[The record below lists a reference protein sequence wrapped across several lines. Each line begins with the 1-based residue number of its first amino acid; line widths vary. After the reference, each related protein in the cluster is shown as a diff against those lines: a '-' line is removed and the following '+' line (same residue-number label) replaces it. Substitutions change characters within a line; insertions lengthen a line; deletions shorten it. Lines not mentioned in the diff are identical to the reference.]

1 MTGAADRPDRRAPAT
16 APHREPA
23 PRREPAL
30 AGDERRW
37 LEGYVER
44 LRTTPAALVERV
56 VVYGS
61 KARGDAGPESDVDV
75 LVLVRDA
82 PGAVETAR
90 KLVYGDVNESYGV
103 DHSVV
108 VRTTAQWNED
118 LEMELPF
125 PRNVEAE
132 GVEVHPARRPARRPP
147 GDRPPVTRKGMR
159 HAVPTWMKTV
169 RQNLEDLDHEI
180 KMMKDGRLAD
190 IGIAARPAFDAVFF
204 SVMAWCLT
212 LGVSVVRRKDLPAT
226 VERHLIEPGLLDAE
240 WNDRIRSLWT
250 AWDTE
255 CNWFPDKDRDWS
267 MDDTTEWAQT
277 AREIYTLAQ
286 SAVAAAGVT
295 LEPPEPEPTTTPT

>member
-1 MTGAADRPDRRAPAT
+1 MTGAADRPDRRPPAT
-16 APHREPA
+16 A

-30 AGDERRW
+30 DDDERRW

-44 LRTTPAALVERV
+44 LRTTRAPLVERV

-90 KLVYGDVNESYGV
+90 KLVYSDVDESYVV

-108 VRTTAQWNED
+108 VRTTAQWNEG

-132 GVEVHPARRPARRPP
+132 GVEVHPARRPARRAP
-147 GDRPPVTRKGMR
+147 GDRPPVTQRGMQ

-180 KMMKDGRLAD
+180 EMMKDGRLSD
-190 IGIAARPAFDAVFF
+190 TGIAARPAFDAVFF

-226 VERHLIEPGLLDAE
+226 VEHHLIEPGLLDAD
-240 WNDRIRSLWT
+240 WNDRIRRLWT
-250 AWDTE
+250 AWDAE
-255 CNWFPDKDRDWS
+255 CNWPPNKDRDWS
-267 MDDTTEWAQT
+267 MEDTTEWAQT

-295 LEPPEPEPTTTPT
+295 LEPPDPEPTTTPT

>member
-1 MTGAADRPDRRAPAT
+1 MTGAADRPDRRPPAT
-16 APHREPA
+16 AA
-23 PRREPAL
+23 RREPAL
-30 AGDERRW
+30 DNDERRW

-75 LVLVRDA
+75 LVLVRDG

-90 KLVYGDVNESYGV
+90 KLVYGDINESYGV

-147 GDRPPVTRKGMR
+147 GDRPPVTRRGMQ

-180 KMMKDGRLAD
+180 EMMKDGRLSD

-226 VERHLIEPGLLDAE
+226 VERHLIEPGLLDAD
-240 WNDRIRSLWT
+240 WNDRIRRLWT
-250 AWDTE
+250 AWDAE
-255 CNWFPDKDRDWS
+255 CNWLPDKDRDWS
-267 MDDTTEWAQT
+267 MNDTTEWAQT

-286 SAVAAAGVT
+286 TAVAAAGIT
-295 LEPPEPEPTTTPT
+295 FEPPDPTRNPT